1 MEVLGHPYEIQPFHV
16 AHSVTSRIGVVS
28 GMKNNV
34 PVISND
40 PLVARG
46 EECKFL
52 PEVHLCHW

>member
-1 MEVLGHPYEIQPFHV
+1 
-16 AHSVTSRIGVVS
+16 VTSRIGVVS